1 MRTAIHYCVN
11 CGAQY
16 VFQWSGSY
24 NAIGIPKEYQDKD
37 YCPEC
42 KKAIIEALAP
52 IEKKTEIKW
61 LPTTEVTLKELL
73 DHEKAVREERIAAQ
87 HDQTGFALPLME
99 RVFAHLTNFETGE
112 HSRDAIVKY
121 QNREYSYHYWDSH
134 PEDAK
139 INVKARVHFGSTDIV
154 AYY

>member
-1 MRTAIHYCVN
+1 MIITIHYCIN

-16 VFQWSGSY
+16 HFQWSGNY
-24 NAIGIPKEYQDKD
+24 DAVDIPKEYRDKD

-42 KKAIIEALAP
+42 KKAIVEALAP
-52 IEKKTEIKW
+52 IQKKTEIKW
-61 LPTTEVTLKELL
+61 LPTTEVTLQQLL
-73 DHEKAVREERIAAQ
+73 DHEKLVREERMAAQ
-87 HDQTGFALPLME
+87 ENQTGFAFPLME

-112 HSRDAIVKY
+112 SSCDAIVKM
-121 QNREYSYHYWDSH
+121 NGKEYAYHYWKSH

-139 INVKARVHFGSTDIV
+139 ITVKARVHFGSTDIV